1 MKAPLH
7 ILHIFSTFAV
17 GGPQIRL
24 IQILQGLRGE
34 LVTSIMAMDGNLAAA
49 ARISGQQV
57 NLLPA
62 PREGNGLSKALAIA
76 NLLRRMKPDL
86 VATYNWGAMDAVVGV
101 KLAGVCPFIHGEDG
115 FGPDETLALKRRR
128 ILARRLLLRSAYRTV
143 VPSRNLEAI
152 ARDQFGLDPKKV
164 TYIPNGVDVAR
175 FAPGQNLEYRRA
187 RGISDDCVLFG
198 FVGQLRKEKNL
209 TLLLRAFAA
218 VSEPHW
224 RLAIVGDGPCFVEL
238 KQLAS
243 ELAISPRVH
252 FDGGMED
259 PSACFRAFD
268 VFAMSSMTEQM
279 PISLL
284 EAMASGLP
292 ALVTDVG
299 DCRQILSAEFP
310 QVVSSGDLSAY
321 GRAMRQFASSWEA
334 RRESGRKNRA
344 RCVTEFAEDIMIRR
358 YAGLYEEAVSSRE
371 RKLRPIAKATEAGS
385 NLDGQGRRME
395 DRC

>member
-24 IQILQGLRGE
+24 IQILRGLRGE

-209 TLLLRAFAA
+209 CHRGGWALLRGVETTRIRARDLSTSSLRRRHGRPVRMFSGFRCLRYVVDDRANA
-218 VSEPHW
+218 HLSF
-224 RLAIVGDGPCFVEL
+224 GSDGV
-238 KQLAS
+238 
-243 ELAISPRVH
+243 RVARAR
-252 FDGGMED
+252 DG
-259 PSACFRAFD
+259 CW
-268 VFAMSSMTEQM
+268 
-279 PISLL
+279 
-284 EAMASGLP
+284 GLP
-292 ALVTDVG
+292 ANSLGGVP
-299 DCRQILSAEFP
+299 A
-310 QVVSSGDLSAY
+310 
-321 GRAMRQFASSWEA
+321 GR
-334 RRESGRKNRA
+334 
-344 RCVTEFAEDIMIRR
+344 V
-358 YAGLYEEAVSSRE
+358 E
-371 RKLRPIAKATEAGS
+371 R
-385 NLDGQGRRME
+385 
-395 DRC
+395 